1 MQNGGGEVG
10 HVPLNLETATTHS
23 NPKPLT
29 THTTTT
35 HTRMHR
41 ASAAPSLRAPSR
53 PYLLPRP
60 VWFSERRLR
69 QRPTNAHTSSTPS
82 PNRPNHMTT
91 PRPATA
97 PPPPPSAAAEVAAAN
112 AAALPTGDRSSSKAT
127 PSSPGKGNPD
137 SNTTTKVAGTMSE
150 VDELLN
156 LGLKPR
162 TMQLITLVLACANA
176 ADAVEVLAVGF
187 FLTVYTNKDGSELSG
202 ADKSV
207 LTGSIY
213 MGMLVGGLVGGWLS
227 DVVGRKRTLT
237 CSLALNGVAGLV
249 SAASPN
255 LGCLATFRVLAG
267 IGVGASVPCLFTL
280 GAELFPVQIRGVYLS
295 YIASFWMVGSIYAA
309 AAAWIILGLNVQ
321 GERILPGWTWRAFV
335 IVAVMPVFLT
345 LALALVFLP
354 ESPRY
359 LIHKGRYAEAAKNLH
374 KLTGRTVS
382 PDALVPA
389 AGDDDGYHYV
399 DKETDPLTGAP
410 LAHPLAA
417 VAAADKE
424 EGMTTSASGLSS
436 GPSSSR
442 RSHRRPPMKGFDRM
456 KAVFGGPLRLS
467 TLRLMVVWFTLCFGT
482 YGLSTWISNIFKVI
496 GIENE
501 FLPTFLFALANLPGN
516 VASFVLIERLGRKR
530 LLAYSMLL
538 AAGSAFLFAF
548 TSSRAV
554 WLAVVAACL
563 FQAFS
568 VAGWNALDALST
580 ESFPTAT
587 RTTGMGL
594 LSGTGRFASL
604 IAMFVNGSLE
614 HNVALLFTVTG
625 ATTICGSMTAFW
637 LPYEPTGQSLDGV
650 GGRWG
655 GGRGGREW
663 RSFEPVVEG
672 GDDGEP

>member
-1 MQNGGGEVG
+1 MDDESKDPGAWEKEEGKRG
-10 HVPLNLETATTHS
+10 LD
-23 NPKPLT
+23 K
-29 THTTTT
+29 
-35 HTRMHR
+35 
-41 ASAAPSLRAPSR
+41 
-53 PYLLPRP
+53 
-60 VWFSERRLR
+60 
-69 QRPTNAHTSSTPS
+69 
-82 PNRPNHMTT
+82 
-91 PRPATA
+91 ATA
-97 PPPPPSAAAEVAAAN
+97 
-112 AAALPTGDRSSSKAT
+112 SSKAT
-127 PSSPGKGNPD
+127 PSSPSKGNPD
-137 SNTTTKVAGTMSE
+137 ATTTTKVAGTMSE

-156 LGLKPR
+156 LGLRPR

-202 ADKSV
+202 ADKGV

-213 MGMLVGGLVGGWLS
+213 MGMLVGGVVGGWLS

-255 LGCLATFRVLAG
+255 LGWLATFRVLAG

-309 AAAWIILGLNVQ
+309 AAAWIILGLNAH

-335 IVAVMPVFLT
+335 IVAAMPVFLT
-345 LALALVFLP
+345 LALALIFLP

-382 PDALVPA
+382 PDVLVPA
-389 AGDDDGYHYV
+389 AREDGQHHYF
-399 DKETDPLTGAP
+399 DEETDPL
-410 LAHPLAA
+410 AA
-417 VAAADKE
+417 GAAADGE
-424 EGMTTSASGLSS
+424 EGMTTSVSGLAS
-436 GPSSSR
+436 GPSSSSSPLSR
-442 RSHRRPPMKGFDRM
+442 RRHRRPSMKGFDRM
-456 KAVFGGPLRLS
+456 KAVFGGPLRLT

-482 YGLSTWISNIFKVI
+482 YGLSTWISSIFKVI

-614 HNVALLFTVTG
+614 HSVALLFTVTG
-625 ATTICGSMTAFW
+625 ATTIFGSMTAFW

-650 GGRWG
+650 VGHG
-655 GGRGGREW
+655 GGRAGGREW
-663 RSFEPVVEG
+663 RSFEQVVDG
-672 GDDGEP
+672 GDEGEP

>member
-1 MQNGGGEVG
+1 MREG
-10 HVPLNLETATTHS
+10 A
-23 NPKPLT
+23 
-29 THTTTT
+29 
-35 HTRMHR
+35 
-41 ASAAPSLRAPSR
+41 
-53 PYLLPRP
+53 
-60 VWFSERRLR
+60 
-69 QRPTNAHTSSTPS
+69 QREGVDDESKDPGFWDKEGLDNVT
-82 PNRPNHMTT
+82 
-91 PRPATA
+91 
-97 PPPPPSAAAEVAAAN
+97 
-112 AAALPTGDRSSSKAT
+112 SSKAV
-127 PSSPGKGNPD
+127 PSSPSKGKSGP
-137 SNTTTKVAGTMSE
+137 NTTTKVAGTMSE

-202 ADKSV
+202 ADKGV

-213 MGMLVGGLVGGWLS
+213 MGMLVGGVVGGWLS

-237 CSLALNGVAGLV
+237 CSLALNGMAGLV

-255 LGCLATFRVLAG
+255 LGWLATFRVLAG

-280 GAELFPVQIRGVYLS
+280 GAELFPVQTRGVYLS

-309 AAAWIILGLNVQ
+309 GAAWIILGLNAHR
-321 GERILPGWTWRAFV
+321 ERILPGWTWRAFV
-335 IVAVMPVFLT
+335 IVAAMPVFLT

-359 LIHKGRYAEAAKNLH
+359 LIYKGRYAEAAKNLH

-382 PDALVPA
+382 PDELVPA
-389 AGDDDGYHYV
+389 AGDEDDGHHYV
-399 DKETDPLTGAP
+399 DGETDPLTCAP
-410 LAHPLAA
+410 LALPLAA
-417 VAAADKE
+417 GAAEDGE
-424 EGMTTSASGLSS
+424 EGMTTSASGLAS
-436 GPSSSR
+436 GPSSSSPSLSR
-442 RSHRRPPMKGFDRM
+442 RRHRRPSMKGFDRM
-456 KAVFGGPLRLS
+456 KAVFGGPLRLT

-482 YGLSTWISNIFKVI
+482 YGLSTWISSIFKVI

-538 AAGSAFLFAF
+538 AAGSAFLFAL

-614 HNVALLFTVTG
+614 HSVALLFTVTG
-625 ATTICGSMTAFW
+625 ATTIFGSMTAFW

-650 GGRWG
+650 GGGEGGG
-655 GGRGGREW
+655 GGRGGGREW
-663 RSFEPVVEG
+663 LSFEQVVDG